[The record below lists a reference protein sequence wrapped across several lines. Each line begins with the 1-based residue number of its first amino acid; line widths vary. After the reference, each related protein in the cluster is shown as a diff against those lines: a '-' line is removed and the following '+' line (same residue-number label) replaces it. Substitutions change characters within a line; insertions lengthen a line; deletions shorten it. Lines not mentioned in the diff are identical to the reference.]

1 MNSKNVIK
9 TLQTPD
15 KDEMNNCNEL
25 LSASTSPLCIVI
37 AGGSVRGFAMLGAIQ
52 YLDELYDLHHVH
64 SFMGTSIGSIISYML
79 CIGMKPL
86 EIIHSVLRG
95 KILERIQSDIT
106 IDQIWEQQ
114 GIAQFDCIVEELE
127 IITLAKF
134 GKLFTLHSL
143 YEELGKE
150 LGCVTFNYTQYRTEL
165 LHYSTTPDVPCLMAI
180 QMSSSIPLVF
190 NKCVYNNCVYI
201 DGGVVDNFP
210 IRMALRFGKK
220 NIIGVAA
227 NDYGTPSGAALTGTP
242 SGAAS
247 TITAD
252 SVGISISKL
261 ISIPT
266 VEKTHKT
273 IRKFRKR
280 FTIININTST
290 DVLNFNLGLPE
301 IMEMFSSGYKKARD
315 QIGLIN

>member
-1 MNSKNVIK
+1 MTEQIPEGPPV
-9 TLQTPD
+9 
-15 KDEMNNCNEL
+15 
-25 LSASTSPLCIVI
+25 SPVCLVI
-37 AGGSVRGFAMLGAIQ
+37 AGGSVRGFGMLGAIQ
-52 YLDELYDLHHVH
+52 YLDELYDIHKIHA
-64 SFMGTSIGSIISYML
+64 FMGTSIGSIISYML

-86 EIIHSVLRG
+86 EIVHSVLRG

-127 IITLAKF
+127 LITLAKF
-134 GKLFTLHSL
+134 GRLFTMKSL

-150 LGCVTFNYTQYRTEL
+150 LGCVTFNFTQYRTVL
-165 LHYSTTPDVPCLMAI
+165 LHHTTTPDVPCLVAI
-180 QMSSSIPLVF
+180 QMSSSIPFVF

-220 NIIGVAA
+220 NIIGVVVD
-227 NDYGTPSGAALTGTP
+227 DYGMTTEPETPQDGT
-242 SGAAS
+242 
-247 TITAD
+247 
-252 SVGISISKL
+252 ISISKL

-273 IRKFRKR
+273 VRKYRKR
-280 FTIININTST
+280 FTIINVKTFT
-290 DVLNFNLGLPE
+290 DIFNFNLDVPE
-301 IMEMFSSGYKKARD
+301 IMEMFSNGYKSARAH
-315 QIGLIN
+315 IGLINSPY